1 MSGSLSPRAR
11 SQLADLVPLVDKV
24 HRAHNLVEQYAAAK
38 VNADHHLMSLVRTLS
53 QLKASFMGA
62 GLDAMSQ
69 LAGSMET
76 AARRGMPPSSKT
88 RVLRE
93 GVGSLR
99 FQLELA
105 QRSVISDD
113 QAARDKALDA
123 HRTAADA
130 QAPEPTG
137 APKPTG
143 AQEPTGAPEPTGTQ
157 QPDG

>member
-1 MSGSLSPRAR
+1 MSGTLSPRAR
-11 SQLADLVPLVDKV
+11 AQLADLMPLVDKV
-24 HRAHNLVEQYAAAK
+24 HRAHNLVEQYATAK

-69 LAGSMET
+69 LAGSMEV

-105 QRSVISDD
+105 QRAVVSEDR
-113 QAARDKALDA
+113 AAQVKEAAAEQPKAVDPQPMA
-123 HRTAADA
+123 VD
-130 QAPEPTG
+130 P
-137 APKPTG
+137 
-143 AQEPTGAPEPTGTQ
+143 QEPA
-157 QPDG
+157 D